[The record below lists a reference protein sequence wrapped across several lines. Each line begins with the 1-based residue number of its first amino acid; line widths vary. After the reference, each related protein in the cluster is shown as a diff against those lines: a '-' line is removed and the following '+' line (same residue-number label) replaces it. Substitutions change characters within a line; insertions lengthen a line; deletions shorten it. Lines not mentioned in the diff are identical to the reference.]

1 MKNYFGTKNFL
12 EFPLSV
18 NKNTLA
24 YIREKK
30 DRIYSV
36 NDRGRASRRE
46 IKIRAVPFS
55 FV

>member
-1 MKNYFGTKNFL
+1 MKNYFGIKNFL
-12 EFPLSV
+12 EFSV